1 MKERRRSVRVMFF
14 AEVVLEINS
23 GKTYYAKVVNL
34 NMGGVSFLMEEPL
47 LIRSVGKVRFKLPY
61 QQKNK
66 EITIPF
72 KVIHATKGASL
83 NSARVGVVFTYLS
96 YENAMV
102 LYDYLQAQHLLNV

>member
-1 MKERRRSVRVMFF
+1 MKERRRSVRLIFS
-14 AEVVLEINS
+14 AKAVLEINS

-47 LIRSVGKVRFKLPY
+47 RIRSVGKVMFKLPY

-72 KVIHATKGASL
+72 KVIHATKGASS
-83 NSARVGVVFTYLS
+83 NFVRVGVVFTYLS
-96 YENAMV
+96 YENAMA
-102 LYDYLQAQHLLNV
+102 LYDYLPAQHLLNV